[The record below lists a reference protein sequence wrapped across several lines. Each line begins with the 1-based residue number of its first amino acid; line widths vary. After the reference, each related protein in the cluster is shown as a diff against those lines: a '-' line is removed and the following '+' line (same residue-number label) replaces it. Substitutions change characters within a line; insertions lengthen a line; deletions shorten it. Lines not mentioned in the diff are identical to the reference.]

1 MNTHTVTD
9 SFGSV
14 EVPDGKYWGA
24 QTARALAHFD
34 IGDSRFPCVFIRA
47 YGLVK
52 LAACQ
57 VNARAGHLP
66 EPLVG
71 PIASACEEVI
81 AGSLDDHFPLVI
93 WQTGSGT
100 QTNMNL
106 NEVIA
111 NRANELLGIA
121 TGSPGAVHP
130 NDHVNRSQSTN
141 DSFPT
146 AMHVASAL
154 EVHERL
160 LPQLRALQAVFTHQ
174 AERWRDVIK
183 LGRTHLQDATPISL
197 GQEVSGWAAQLALAT
212 GQVEHALGQVYQLAQ
227 GGTAVGTGLNSDAG
241 FDAAV
246 ARVIAARTGLPF
258 VPAGNKFQALAGHEA
273 LLGLSGALKTVAAAM
288 MKIANDVRWLAS
300 GPRGG
305 LGELTIPDNEP
316 GSSIMPGKV
325 NPTQCEAVTMV
336 ACRVFGNDVTVGI
349 AGSQGN
355 FELNV
360 FKPVIVHAVLESVRL
375 LGDVM
380 HSFRV
385 HCADG
390 IAPNGARIAA
400 HLASSLML
408 ATALNPHI
416 GYDRA
421 SQAVKKAVA
430 DQLPLRD
437 AVAALGFMTAERF
450 DEVVQPRSMIAPS
463 QPGPPRAPVSG
474 DAG

>member
-1 MNTHTVTD
+1 MSPRTVTD

-24 QTARALAHFD
+24 QTERALAHFN
-34 IGDSRFPCVFIRA
+34 IGDTRFPRVFIRA

-57 VNARAGHLP
+57 VNARAGHVP
-66 EPLVG
+66 AHFVG
-71 PIASACEEVI
+71 PIVRACEEVI
-81 AGSLDDHFPLVI
+81 AGTLDDHFPLVV

-111 NRANELLGIA
+111 NRANELLGLA
-121 TGSPGAVHP
+121 SSSPDAVHP

-146 AMHVASAL
+146 AMHVAVAL
-154 EVHERL
+154 DVQERL
-160 LPQLRALQAVFTHQ
+160 LPHLRALQAVFTEQ
-174 AERWRDVIK
+174 TERWGDVIK

-197 GQEVSGWAAQLALAT
+197 GQEVSGWAAQLAQAT
-212 GQVEHALGQVYQLAQ
+212 AQVEGALEQVYQLAQ
-227 GGTAVGTGLNSDAG
+227 GGTAVGTGLNSDLG

-246 ARVIAARTGLPF
+246 AAVIAERTSLPF

-273 LLGLSGALKTVAAAM
+273 LVGLSGALKTVAAAM

-336 ACRVFGNDVTVGI
+336 ACRVFGNDVTVGF

-375 LGDVM
+375 LGDAI

-385 HCADG
+385 HCAEG
-390 IAPNGARIAA
+390 ITPNAPRIAA

-421 SQAVKKAVA
+421 AQAVRKASA
-430 DQLPLRD
+430 EQLPLRE
-437 AVAALGFMTAERF
+437 AVAALGFMTVERF

-463 QPGPPRAPVSG
+463 PPHRVPAR
-474 DAG
+474 